1 MGVTIP
7 DFRIRHW
14 TIEHLNDVSKHTGES
29 YVSFVDCFYGNLI
42 DFPTNTTK
50 ADKHTEYENLDSNT
64 TRCLETGNMPV
75 DNGNKLVSYLSI
87 YILGFI
93 LFKFIKRD
101 PDDLNVKSRSK
112 YKKYF

>member
-50 ADKHTEYENLDSNT
+50 VDKHTEYENLESNT
-64 TRCLETGNMPV
+64 TRCLETGNMQ
-75 DNGNKLVSYLSI
+75 
-87 YILGFI
+87 
-93 LFKFIKRD
+93 
-101 PDDLNVKSRSK
+101 
-112 YKKYF
+112 

>member
-1 MGVTIP
+1 MGVAIP
-7 DFRIRHW
+7 DFRKRHW
-14 TIEHLNDVSKHTGES
+14 TIEHFNDVSKHTGES

-42 DFPTNTTK
+42 DFPTNTTRV
-50 ADKHTEYENLDSNT
+50 DKHSEYQNLKSNT
-64 TRCLETGNMPV
+64 TRCLETGNMLV

-101 PDDLNVKSRSK
+101 PDDLNVKSCSK